1 MRRGVRAL
9 AAAVGAGASIAA
21 APAQAGGC
29 DYRTLGSIPLHWDGL
44 RPTIAGAINGQPV
57 PMVLD
62 TGALSTLVSGRV
74 AARAGLQ
81 GQPVEVEQVGFGGVT
96 AARGARAA
104 EISFGAFR
112 WRDVGVLVPAQAAD
126 DLPDVLVSAGFL
138 FQHDLELDAG
148 RVSFLEPG
156 DCEEEHPSGWAAG
169 APWLPMQP
177 MGPRDLRVTVP
188 VVVDGVALRALVDSG
203 SPLSMIDLAAARG
216 LGFDPGRA
224 GTLSGRGGGVGAH
237 LNTQWVAP
245 FRAVVIG
252 PEAVREVPL
261 VVTDLWGSGAS
272 DLAQAGRPAGA
283 QAAAALPQPQMILGA
298 DFLKSHRVL
307 FAASQHRLYFAF
319 TGGKVFQAM
328 SMTHPAA
335 ARDGAGAGPPAA
347 ADPAPARA
355 TAPVG
360 QSAP

>member
-1 MRRGVRAL
+1 MRVRRHAVL
-9 AAAVGAGASIAA
+9 AATLAAGASVASAAGCEYRPLGTIAM
-21 APAQAGGC
+21 
-29 DYRTLGSIPLHWDGL
+29 HWDGL
-44 RPTIAGAINGQPV
+44 RPTIAGSINGQPV

-62 TGALSTLVSGRV
+62 TGALNTLVSGRV
-74 AARAGLQ
+74 AARAGLRQ
-81 GQPVEVEQVGFGGVT
+81 QPVEVEQVGFGGVT

-112 WRDVGVLVPAQAAD
+112 WHDVRVIVPAQAAD

-138 FQHDLELDAG
+138 FQHDLEFDAG
-148 RVSFLEPG
+148 RISLLEPG
-156 DCEEEHPSGWAAG
+156 DCEEEHPAGWAAG
-169 APWLPMQP
+169 APWLPMQAV
-177 MGPRDLRVTVP
+177 GPRDPRVTVP

-216 LGFDPGRA
+216 LGFDPDRA
-224 GTLSGRGGGVGAH
+224 GTPSGRGGGVGAH

-272 DLAQAGRPAGA
+272 DLAQAGRPASA
-283 QAAAALPQPQMILGA
+283 QAAAAPQQPQMILGA

-307 FAASQHRLYFAF
+307 FAASQRRMYFAF

-335 ARDGAGAGPPAA
+335 RPRDVDMDAPAAGP
-347 ADPAPARA
+347 R
-355 TAPVG
+355 
-360 QSAP
+360 